1 MSSRNLA
8 LFSVFLQ
15 LIVPGTKDNLVNF
28 SVDTAAVRSNF
39 GKLRRGVEIRQRVSP
54 LHSLA
59 VNKVVPAGMSVSLAI
74 LHGSHLEGP
83 LDVVSEGWSLISLSV
98 LTQIRSSCRRKS
110 GEQDHSR
117 AGREKN
123 Q

>member
-59 VNKVVPAGMSVSLAI
+59 VNKVVPAGMSVLLAI

-83 LDVVSEGWSLISLSV
+83 LDVVSEGWSLISLCSN
-98 LTQIRSSCRRKS
+98 TIRSSCRRKA
-110 GEQDHSR
+110 GEQRSFTRGSR
-117 AGREKN
+117 K
-123 Q
+123 